1 VVALVPYLVEE
12 TLMYDDP
19 EYIPGPL
26 DIEFNENLAALA
38 RAQAYA
44 EELVEDDYLWTDAT
58 ADYCRVK
65 IGKLL
70 QLLGAS

>member
-1 VVALVPYLVEE
+1 MARLVTYLETATMNGDEQTEEFQEAL
-12 TLMYDDP
+12 
-19 EYIPGPL
+19 
-26 DIEFNENLAALA
+26 ASLA

-65 IGKLL
+65 IEKLL
-70 QLLGAS
+70 NLLGDGS

>member
-1 VVALVPYLVEE
+1 MNGDEQTEEFQEAL
-12 TLMYDDP
+12 
-19 EYIPGPL
+19 
-26 DIEFNENLAALA
+26 ASLA

-65 IGKLL
+65 IEKLL
-70 QLLGAS
+70 NLLGDDS